1 MALVAGLLVV
11 LVSACTLAA
20 GPGAT
25 IRRDGTKLSLLV
37 PGYREANT
45 HGYLCPG
52 DPGSGPDRG
61 EDGIR
66 RLQRAGC
73 LDLGVTEIMDATT
86 AGWSAVVNLE
96 SLASAQLEAFS
107 KSETFQIVLV
117 SGDAD
122 GGRTWSTAVPAVDLV
137 P

>member
-1 MALVAGLLVV
+1 MPLATALLVV
-11 LVSACTLAA
+11 LVSACTLAP

-45 HGYLCPG
+45 HGYLCPV
-52 DPGSGPDRG
+52 DPGPGPDRG
-61 EDGIR
+61 EDGLR
-66 RLQRAGC
+66 RMQRAGC
-73 LDLGVTEIMDATT
+73 LDLGVTETIDAT
-86 AGWSAVVNLE
+86 APGWSAVVNLE

-107 KSETFQIVLV
+107 MPDTFQIVLV